1 LTDIVKPRD
10 TDVISGRGNGANRR
24 PGNIRFREIVTKYKD
39 NYFYANAADKKT
51 IARNVVREVEAIN
64 PPARFLHQDE
74 KTGMWTVLDRMKILR
89 KVAQALREPP
99 SMRKFRGS
107 SEGSVSSPQFI
118 QPSPEIMPDV
128 SSGQSKNEEQR
139 EQAAM
144 WTPRRLSLRAPSD
157 AIENGTRHKRLLT
170 RASVN
175 ESDII
180 SEVSKKHRPE
190 SGFYVVDRFGEG
202 ISHKALMSLQEV
214 PMSIQN
220 SSHNKMMNTA
230 AQSLNG
236 LSCGVTT
243 PKNLNLSDSNAHMVH
258 GLHTRG
264 SISQYLRNDT
274 HLHHVNDRI
283 PPQFLGRCDISLPY
297 FLNYRNMGI
306 VSSSPSSLMTLPT
319 EKNHKDTVDNN
330 HAETLRNISI
340 VASSCSDLTALYLIV
355 RTGSESFT
363 RNSFLVSTQT
373 IEPTQYDVLI
383 NACDIHNHPGNLNL
397 AESVQLSYVDYMNA
411 ELSGNLKSN
420 VINNVISSVTK
431 ENEKA
436 LSAHPQDKHRGRFL
450 LRYISQKKTN
460 SSPSEAW
467 FVLPKKKVVAI
478 IETLLKQ
485 ACAFILNPDPGDVLF
500 GRKDL
505 SRLSLGNMYFKSII
519 NRCKPLYMQS
529 STEDKLNYAVEIV
542 GIVTSRPGRFLGNI
556 EAMGMWVPLSFDSAI
571 EKTQKYLSGEIK
583 D

>member
-1 LTDIVKPRD
+1 
-10 TDVISGRGNGANRR
+10 VISGRGNGANRR
-24 PGNIRFREIVTKYKD
+24 PGNIRFREIVTKYKGI
-39 NYFYANAADKKT
+39 YLYAKAADKKT
-51 IARNVVREVEAIN
+51 IARNVVREVEAMN

-74 KTGMWTVLDRMKILR
+74 KTGMWTVLDRRKILR

-107 SEGSVSSPQFI
+107 SKVSVSSPQVI
-118 QPSPEIMPDV
+118 QPTPEIIPDV

-139 EQAAM
+139 EQAAK
-144 WTPRRLSLRAPSD
+144 WTPRRISLRAPSD
-157 AIENGTRHKRLLT
+157 TIENGTRQKRLLT

-180 SEVSKKHRPE
+180 SDNSKKHRPE
-190 SGFYVVDRFGEG
+190 SGSCVLDRYGEG
-202 ISHKALMSLQEV
+202 TSDKALMSLQEV

-230 AQSLNG
+230 AQSLTG
-236 LSCGVTT
+236 LSYGVTT
-243 PKNLNLSDSNAHMVH
+243 PKNLNLSDSDVHMVH

-264 SISQYLRNDT
+264 SVIQYLGN
-274 HLHHVNDRI
+274 HVNHQI
-283 PPQFLGRCDISLPY
+283 PSQFLGRCDISLPY

-319 EKNHKDTVDNN
+319 EKKHTDTVDNN

-397 AESVQLSYVDYMNA
+397 AESVQLSYADYINA

-450 LRYISQKKTN
+450 LRYTSQKKTN

-467 FVLPKKKVVAI
+467 FVLPKKNVVAI
-478 IETLLKQ
+478 IESLLQQ

-505 SRLSLGNMYFKSII
+505 SRLSPGNMYFKSII
-519 NRCKPLYMQS
+519 NSCKAVYMQS

-556 EAMGMWVPLSFDSAI
+556 EEMGMWMPLSFDSAI
-571 EKTQKYLSGEIK
+571 EKTQKHLSGEIK